1 MRAQSQWL
9 KDRIYEKVDGISIL
23 KCMTMLKLL
32 NKSKNDRTR
41 MNTVENEISIKQTCV
56 RSHSEHRE
64 KQRY

>member
-41 MNTVENEISIKQTCV
+41 MNTVENEISIKQTCQ
-56 RSHSEHRE
+56 
-64 KQRY
+64 KP